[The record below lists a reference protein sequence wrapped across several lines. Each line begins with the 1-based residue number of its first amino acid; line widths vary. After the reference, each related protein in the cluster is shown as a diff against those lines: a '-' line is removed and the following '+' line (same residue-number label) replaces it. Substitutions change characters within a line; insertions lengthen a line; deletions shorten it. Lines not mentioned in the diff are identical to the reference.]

1 MIIAEERLT
10 GRRLMESWAVDDV
23 GVSMVDLGVD
33 LGLESLAL
41 ESLALESLALESLA
55 LEKLCV
61 ESLCRESLCLE
72 RLCLEILRLERL
84 RVESWAAVGSEAV
97 WRRAVLVQLHLAVG
111 RELLAVDT
119 ITARLRWIEGCALL
133 LHLLVYIGDV
143 LWWDVLLLLI
153 AIALE
158 RHD

>member
-33 LGLESLAL
+33 LG
-41 ESLALESLALESLA
+41 LESLA